1 MTKEDFNLTVIMS
14 ILPSVADKLE
24 DFPFRFKAKQ
34 LQNEV
39 VRTIRNQDKHFMD
52 VADKETIIQQNN
64 IQRAFLGWLDE
75 QFKELTDENKTN

>member
-1 MTKEDFNLTVIMS
+1 MTKEEFNLTVIMS

-52 VADKETIIQQNN
+52 IADKETIIQQND

-75 QFKELTDENKTN
+75 QFKDITDERN

>member
-1 MTKEDFNLTVIMS
+1 MTKEQFNLTVIMS

-52 VADKETIIQQNN
+52 IADNETIIQQND

-75 QFKELTDENKTN
+75 QFKDITDETN

>member
-1 MTKEDFNLTVIMS
+1 MTREEFNLTVIMS

-52 VADKETIIQQNN
+52 IADNETIIQQND

-75 QFKELTDENKTN
+75 QYKDITDETN

>member
-1 MTKEDFNLTVIMS
+1 MTREDFNLTVIMS

-52 VADKETIIQQNN
+52 IADKETIIQQND

-75 QFKELTDENKTN
+75 QYKDITDERN

>member
-1 MTKEDFNLTVIMS
+1 MTKEEFNLTVIMS

-39 VRTIRNQDKHFMD
+39 VRTIRNQDKHVMD
-52 VADKETIIQQNN
+52 IADNETIIQQND

-75 QFKELTDENKTN
+75 QFKEITDETN

>member
-1 MTKEDFNLTVIMS
+1 MTKEEFNLTVIMS

-52 VADKETIIQQNN
+52 IADNETIIQQND

-75 QFKELTDENKTN
+75 QYKDITDETN

>member
-52 VADKETIIQQNN
+52 IADKETIIQQND

-75 QFKELTDENKTN
+75 QYKDITDETN

>member
-1 MTKEDFNLTVIMS
+1 MTREDFNLTVIMS

-24 DFPFRFKAKQ
+24 DFSFRFKAKQ
-34 LQNEV
+34 LQNDV

-52 VADKETIIQQNN
+52 IADKETIIQQND

-75 QFKELTDENKTN
+75 QYKEITDERN

>member
-1 MTKEDFNLTVIMS
+1 MTKEQFNLTVIMS
-14 ILPSVADKLE
+14 ILSSVADKLE

-52 VADKETIIQQNN
+52 IADNETIIQQND

-75 QFKELTDENKTN
+75 QYKDITDERN

>member
-1 MTKEDFNLTVIMS
+1 MTKEEFNLTVIMS

-34 LQNEV
+34 LQNDV

-52 VADKETIIQQNN
+52 IADKETIIQQND

-75 QFKELTDENKTN
+75 QFKDITDETN

>member
-1 MTKEDFNLTVIMS
+1 MTREEFNLTVIMS

-34 LQNEV
+34 LQNDV

-52 VADKETIIQQNN
+52 IADKETIIQQND

-75 QFKELTDENKTN
+75 QYKDITDETN

>member
-1 MTKEDFNLTVIMS
+1 MTREDFNLTVIMS

-34 LQNEV
+34 LQNDV

-52 VADKETIIQQNN
+52 IADKETIIQQND

-75 QFKELTDENKTN
+75 QYKDITDERN

>member
-1 MTKEDFNLTVIMS
+1 MTREEFNLTVIMS

-34 LQNEV
+34 LQNDV

-52 VADKETIIQQNN
+52 IADNETIIQQND

-75 QFKELTDENKTN
+75 QFKDITDENN

>member
-1 MTKEDFNLTVIMS
+1 MTKEEFNLTVIMS

-24 DFPFRFKAKQ
+24 DFPSRFKAKQ

-52 VADKETIIQQNN
+52 IADNETIIQQND

-75 QFKELTDENKTN
+75 QYKDITDERN

>member
-1 MTKEDFNLTVIMS
+1 MTKEEFNLTVIMS

-52 VADKETIIQQNN
+52 IADKETIIQQND

-75 QFKELTDENKTN
+75 QYKEITDERN

>member
-1 MTKEDFNLTVIMS
+1 MTKEEFNLTVIMS

-34 LQNEV
+34 LQKEV

-52 VADKETIIQQNN
+52 IADNETIIQQND

-75 QFKELTDENKTN
+75 QFKDITDERN

>member
-1 MTKEDFNLTVIMS
+1 MTKEEFNLTVIMS

-52 VADKETIIQQNN
+52 IADNETIIQQND

-75 QFKELTDENKTN
+75 QFKDITNETN

>member
-1 MTKEDFNLTVIMS
+1 MTKEQFNLTVIMS

-52 VADKETIIQQNN
+52 IADNETIIQQND

-75 QFKELTDENKTN
+75 QYKDITDETN

>member
-1 MTKEDFNLTVIMS
+1 MTKEEFNLTVIMS

-52 VADKETIIQQNN
+52 IADNETIIQQND

-75 QFKELTDENKTN
+75 QYKDITDERN

>member
-34 LQNEV
+34 LQNDV

-52 VADKETIIQQNN
+52 IADKETIIQQND

-75 QFKELTDENKTN
+75 QFKDITDETN

>member
-1 MTKEDFNLTVIMS
+1 MTREDFNLTVIMS

-34 LQNEV
+34 LQNDV

-52 VADKETIIQQNN
+52 IADKETIIQQND

-75 QFKELTDENKTN
+75 QYKEITDERN

>member
-1 MTKEDFNLTVIMS
+1 MTKEQFNLTVIMS

-52 VADKETIIQQNN
+52 IADNETIIQQND

-75 QFKELTDENKTN
+75 QYKDITDERN

>member
-1 MTKEDFNLTVIMS
+1 MTREDFNLTVIMS

-52 VADKETIIQQNN
+52 IADNETIIQQND

-75 QFKELTDENKTN
+75 QYKEITDERN

>member
-1 MTKEDFNLTVIMS
+1 MTKEEFNLTVIMS

-52 VADKETIIQQNN
+52 IADNETIIQQND

-75 QFKELTDENKTN
+75 QFKDITDETN

>member
-1 MTKEDFNLTVIMS
+1 MTREEFNLTVIMS

-52 VADKETIIQQNN
+52 IADKETIIQQND

-75 QFKELTDENKTN
+75 QFKDITDETN

>member
-1 MTKEDFNLTVIMS
+1 MTREEFNLTVIMS

-52 VADKETIIQQNN
+52 IADKETIIQQND

-75 QFKELTDENKTN
+75 QYKDITDERN

>member
-1 MTKEDFNLTVIMS
+1 MTKEEFNLTVIMS

-52 VADKETIIQQNN
+52 IADNETIIQQND

-75 QFKELTDENKTN
+75 QFKEITDETN

>member
-1 MTKEDFNLTVIMS
+1 MTREEFNLTVIMS

-52 VADKETIIQQNN
+52 IADNETIIQQND

-75 QFKELTDENKTN
+75 QYNIITNE

>member
-34 LQNEV
+34 LQNQV

-52 VADKETIIQQNN
+52 VADVETIIQQND

-75 QFKELTDENKTN
+75 QFKDITDETN

>member
-1 MTKEDFNLTVIMS
+1 MTREEFNLTVIMS

-52 VADKETIIQQNN
+52 IADKETIIQQND

-75 QFKELTDENKTN
+75 QFKDITDERN

>member
-1 MTKEDFNLTVIMS
+1 MTKEQFNLTVIMS

-52 VADKETIIQQNN
+52 IADKETIIQQND

-75 QFKELTDENKTN
+75 QFKDITDETN

>member
-1 MTKEDFNLTVIMS
+1 MTKEQFNLTVIMS

-39 VRTIRNQDKHFMD
+39 VRTIRNQDKYFMD
-52 VADKETIIQQNN
+52 IADKETIIQQND

-75 QFKELTDENKTN
+75 QFKDITDETN

>member
-1 MTKEDFNLTVIMS
+1 MTKEQFNLTVIMS

-52 VADKETIIQQNN
+52 IADNETIIQQND

-75 QFKELTDENKTN
+75 QFKDITDERN

>member
-1 MTKEDFNLTVIMS
+1 MTKEEFNLTVIMS

-52 VADKETIIQQNN
+52 IADKETIIQQND

-75 QFKELTDENKTN
+75 QYKDITDERN